1 MLIFSQDDVLVSTS
15 FWESLSNVAH
25 SPEKCG
31 HFLDQIL
38 MNASFGQMG
47 SGGLPR
53 PKAAQ
58 KVEKA
63 ISNYSES
70 VKNGIYVIF
79 RF

>member
-1 MLIFSQDDVLVSTS
+1 MFIFSQDDVLMSTS
-15 FWESLSNVAH
+15 FCASLRCRTH
-25 SPEKCG
+25 SREKCG

-38 MNASFGQMG
+38 IYASFGHMG
-47 SGGLPR
+47 SGGMPR

-58 KVEKA
+58 KDEKA

-70 VKNGIYVIF
+70 VKNGLYVKF